1 MSGLTVEKAPLLA
14 VVGPTG
20 SGKSALALALAE
32 YLGTEIISVDSM
44 QFYRG
49 MEIGTAAPS
58 LDDRRRVLHHFVG
71 FLQPDDEIAAG
82 TYQEA
87 ARERVGLLNRTGR
100 LAVAAGGSGM
110 YVSALIDGIFD
121 GPGADPAIR
130 ARLEAEAEAEGNGV
144 LLARLREVDPEYA
157 ANLTSVND
165 RVRIVRAL
173 EVYEIAGRPYT
184 ELHRDHRRR
193 TPSLPALQF
202 ALRYE
207 NRQDLYDRINRRVL
221 QMIEE
226 GWVDE
231 VRQLVEDGYAP
242 QIERLKALGYREILA
257 HLRGEQALDDAIA
270 ASQQHHR
277 RYAKRQLTWFN
288 ADPRIHWLPAG
299 PGVSLEQQLE
309 ALLKVVEEH
318 RPEEASKGVTMHRY
332 LQGNADKAAEITLGD
347 VLLDS
352 YIKRFKNTRQ
362 LGEGALD
369 QLNDADWHRCD
380 GPEDNSIAVIVQH
393 LHGNMLSRWTD
404 FLTSDG
410 NKYWRDRD
418 GEFTAHPQRTP
429 AELRELWA
437 AGWACTL
444 QALEALTPDD
454 LLKTVTIR
462 RQPLSVVDAINRQ
475 LGHYNY
481 HVGQIVQLA
490 RHYRGSAW
498 KTLSIARGASEDY
511 KARPND

>member
-1 MSGLTVEKAPLLA
+1 MSGITVEKTPLIA

-32 YLGTEIISVDSM
+32 HLGTEIISVDSM

-58 LDDRRRVLHHFVG
+58 MDERRRVPHHFVG

-82 TYQEA
+82 TYQDA
-87 ARERVGLLNRTGR
+87 ARGHVVMLNQSGRV
-100 LAVAAGGSGM
+100 AVAAGGSGM

-121 GPGADPAIR
+121 GPGADPALR
-130 ARLEAEAEAEGNGV
+130 ARLEAEAEAEGNAV

-184 ELHRDHRRR
+184 ELHREHRRR

-221 QMIEE
+221 QMMEE
-226 GWVDE
+226 GWVEE
-231 VRQLVEDGYAP
+231 VRQLVDDGYAP
-242 QIERLKALGYREILA
+242 QIERLKALGYREVLA
-257 HLRGEQALDDAIA
+257 HIRGEKQLDEAIA

-299 PGVSLEQQLE
+299 PGVTLEEQLD
-309 ALLKVVEEH
+309 ALLNVVARHE
-318 RPEEASKGVTMHRY
+318 PEVDLREVAMHRY
-332 LQGNADKAAEITLGD
+332 LQGNAEKAAEA
-347 VLLDS
+347 
-352 YIKRFKNTRQ
+352 K
-362 LGEGALD
+362 
-369 QLNDADWHRCD
+369 
-380 GPEDNSIAVIVQH
+380 
-393 LHGNMLSRWTD
+393 
-404 FLTSDG
+404 
-410 NKYWRDRD
+410 
-418 GEFTAHPQRTP
+418 
-429 AELRELWA
+429 
-437 AGWACTL
+437 
-444 QALEALTPDD
+444 
-454 LLKTVTIR
+454 
-462 RQPLSVVDAINRQ
+462 
-475 LGHYNY
+475 
-481 HVGQIVQLA
+481 
-490 RHYRGSAW
+490 
-498 KTLSIARGASEDY
+498 
-511 KARPND
+511 PND